1 MLHHKAGVII
11 IALFIIISLFSPVV
25 LGQRRRTRQSREQLS
40 FGSEIPIVHRVIIPQ
55 AVLNQLADFEG
66 GQLRRCQQSESS
78 RKPTMA
84 DHFAASPMNIN
95 NDGQT
100 DLVVQAQTLC
110 FMGAHSTVFW
120 IFAKFEPRLYP
131 RYDMVFSERADYLG
145 IRKPS
150 SSGYRDIE
158 TASHT
163 ATELYTIVWKFDG
176 QKYQRRLC
184 STEDLSTHKVVRV
197 RCSNFQ

>member
-1 MLHHKAGVII
+1 MLHRKAGMII
-11 IALFIIISLFSPVV
+11 IALFVISSLFSSIV
-25 LGQRRRTRQSREQLS
+25 LGQRRRRRQSREQIS
-40 FGSEIPIVHRVIIPQ
+40 FGSEIPVAHRVKIPQ

-66 GQLRRCQQSESS
+66 GQLRRCQQDESS
-78 RKPTMA
+78 RKPDMA

-95 NDGQT
+95 NDGRT
-100 DLVVQAQTLC
+100 DLVVQAQTVC
-110 FMGAHSTVFW
+110 FMGAHSTIFW
-120 IFAKFEPRLYP
+120 IFAEVEQRLYP
-131 RYDMVFSERADYLG
+131 RYDLVFSERADFLG
-145 IRKPS
+145 IRKTS
-150 SSGYRDIE
+150 SKGYRDIE

-184 STEDLSTHKVVRV
+184 STEDLSTNKVVRV